1 MILRWIGPR
10 PPTISQSPCGTERG
24 PRQILTYQLNTLPG
38 ASWRFVRLPWI
49 QGGRKKEQRYD
60 SLPTSYH
67 YKSPKKY
74 LGPQKKVNTNT
85 HVHSLSHTLSH
96 MQLSFTTLQS
106 CLSYFTAHGL
116 VELPLSGSQ
125 EAEEYHLPRVQ
136 PLDNIVSNDVIGCAK
151 YSN

>member
-74 LGPQKKVNTNT
+74 LGPQKKLTPIHVYT
-85 HVHSLSHTLSH
+85 HSHTHSH
-96 MQLSFTTLQS
+96 TCS
-106 CLSYFTAHGL
+106 CLSRLSSPAYPTSRPMVWWSYRCQVARRLRSTIYL
-116 VELPLSGSQ
+116 V
-125 EAEEYHLPRVQ
+125 
-136 PLDNIVSNDVIGCAK
+136 
-151 YSN
+151 YSRWIIL